1 MVVSLSKVVPGV
13 MSEED
18 KKQMDLAKKNIA
30 NALGQ
35 TEFNQV
41 LNSLQTEADVEVI
54 RKPQAQ

>member
-1 MVVSLSKVVPGV
+1 
-13 MSEED
+13 
-18 KKQMDLAKKNIA
+18 MDLAKKNIA
-30 NALGQ
+30 SALGQ